1 MLIHNYRNIY
11 HFIFFVKHFHG
22 WLSRDS
28 FNSPRRRVA
37 CSCACDPTVS
47 IKLHASGT
55 PLNWKS
61 DRLT

>member
-1 MLIHNYRNIY
+1 MLFY
-11 HFIFFVKHFHG
+11 FFLKTFFHG